1 MRDTIAG
8 RFELL
13 TPIAEGGSGAVWRA
27 QDLRLGRVCAA
38 KVLRQRDS
46 ADLLRF
52 VREQSVN
59 LEHPHVVAPYGWAAE
74 DEHVAIAMELVS
86 GGTLEAALQDNGP
99 VSDAL
104 AEELVYQLLEAL
116 QFVHTRGWVHRDVK
130 PANVLLEPTGS
141 APPVARLAD
150 FGIAVRTDDAR
161 LTHTGTVVG
170 TPGYLPHEAYA
181 PGNPSPTMDLYAAGV
196 TAVRMVLPEVD
207 LSGDPLGPD
216 DVARLGLFE
225 NSPVLRRG
233 VAGLLSREPDERT
246 RAAQELVTALLET
259 APERE
264 TMQSETADGEPFE
277 VFDVLEPTTERE
289 LSPVADAARLPPGA
303 GAPDAPLAWHA
314 VHRKALP
321 AQVPPGQGQSAQ
333 GLPAQGRSA
342 QGEPLVAQWS
352 GDPLRPF
359 APVER
364 TEQLPPADDSLGEP
378 TDATVAI
385 PTDGQGTVDNQG
397 FGDGQGLS
405 DVQGFTDRQAPAGS
419 GETTA
424 DPPVAEPVVARV
436 QAGPYETGPYDVAL
450 AQDPGVAAT
459 DPTVTDLAARDLA
472 ATDPA
477 TTDPADTG
485 RGEAAPRRRRAPRWP
500 WWLLVLALAALA
512 LVAGYVWLGPLLAQ
526 WGRGSTPTDT
536 GTSPA
541 PATSPAQPSSETP
554 TVPTMDPTTDATP
567 VCTELD
573 DGTVSCVVTP

>member
-27 QDLRLGRVCAA
+27 QDLRLGKVCAA

-52 VREQSVN
+52 VREQSVH

-104 AEELVYQLLEAL
+104 AEEFVYQLLEAL
-116 QFVHTRGWVHRDVK
+116 QFVHARGWVHRDVK

-141 APPVARLAD
+141 APPVSRLAD
-150 FGIAVRTDDAR
+150 FGIAVRTSDAR

-181 PGNPSPTMDLYAAGV
+181 PGNPSPALDLYAAGV
-196 TAVRMVLPEVD
+196 TAVRLVLPEVD

-225 NSPVLRRG
+225 HSPVLRSG
-233 VAGLLSREPDERT
+233 VAGLLSRDPEERV
-246 RAAQELVTALLET
+246 RASEELVTALLET

-264 TMQSETADGEPFE
+264 GRESETADGEPFE

-289 LSPVADAARLPPGA
+289 LSPVADAARLPSAA
-303 GAPDAPLAWHA
+303 GAPEGPIAWHA
-314 VHRKALP
+314 VHRKALL
-321 AQVPPGQGQSAQ
+321 SAEHPV
-333 GLPAQGRSA
+333 LAER
-342 QGEPLVAQWS
+342 S

-359 APVER
+359 G
-364 TEQLPPADDSLGEP
+364 PADPTEEIGAVPGEL
-378 TDATVAI
+378 T
-385 PTDGQGTVDNQG
+385 
-397 FGDGQGLS
+397 
-405 DVQGFTDRQAPAGS
+405 
-419 GETTA
+419 
-424 DPPVAEPVVARV
+424 VAEPVAATALADDRTDPPAVTPLGGASDDAASGLDGTLIDTSAPGAAGLGGAGLTDAHLVGSARGGSGGGFDAAAPGAGPGATREIDTGVPGQPAPPGTGTDAAEARV
-436 QAGPYETGPYDVAL
+436 
-450 AQDPGVAAT
+450 
-459 DPTVTDLAARDLA
+459 
-472 ATDPA
+472 
-477 TTDPADTG
+477 
-485 RGEAAPRRRRAPRWP
+485 RRRRPARWS
-500 WWLLVLALAALA
+500 WWLLALMLAVLAV
-512 LVAGYVWLGPLLAQ
+512 VAGYVWLGPVLSR
-526 WGRGSTPTDT
+526 WGGGADPAGSTP
-536 GTSPA
+536 SPTA
-541 PATSPAQPSSETP
+541 PAGSTTPATEEPGTQSTEPQ
-554 TVPTMDPTTDATP
+554 PTTDATS

>member
-13 TPIAEGGSGAVWRA
+13 TPVAEGGSGAVWRA
-27 QDLRLGRVCAA
+27 QDLRLGRICAA

-233 VAGLLSREPDERT
+233 VAGLLSREPEERT

-264 TMQSETADGEPFE
+264 NKQSETADGEPFE

-303 GAPDAPLAWHA
+303 GTPDAPLAWHA

-321 AQVPPGQGQSAQ
+321 AQGEPAQGQHLRRQPVDGQRAQ
-333 GLPAQGRSA
+333 GLAAAGQPVA
-342 QGEPLVAQWS
+342 AQWS

-359 APVER
+359 APVVP
-364 TEQLPPADDSLGEP
+364 TEQLAPAEDSLGEV

-385 PTDGQGTVDNQG
+385 PTDAHGTADSQG
-397 FGDGQGLS
+397 FADDHGFSDGQEFRDG
-405 DVQGFTDRQAPAGS
+405 QAPGGS
-419 GETTA
+419 GQA
-424 DPPVAEPVVARV
+424 AVDPLVVEPVVATV
-436 QAGPYETGPYDVAL
+436 QAGLYETEPYDVGAS
-450 AQDPGVAAT
+450 QGSVA
-459 DPTVTDLAARDLA
+459 A

-477 TTDPADTG
+477 TTDSADTG
-485 RGEAAPRRRRAPRWP
+485 LGQAAPPRRRGPRWP
-500 WWLLVLALAALA
+500 WWLLMLALVVLALA
-512 LVAGYVWLGPLLAQ
+512 VGYVWLGPLLAQ
-526 WGRGSTPTDT
+526 WGGGTDPSSPS
-536 GTSPA
+536 TSPA
-541 PATSPAQPSSETP
+541 PTTSPAQPGNEAP
-554 TVPTMDPTTDATP
+554 TVPTAEPTTDATP
-567 VCTELD
+567 VCTELE

>member
-13 TPIAEGGSGAVWRA
+13 TPVAEGGSGAVWRA
-27 QDLRLGRVCAA
+27 QDLRLGRICAA

-130 PANVLLEPTGS
+130 PANVLLEPTGT

-233 VAGLLSREPDERT
+233 VAGLLSREPEERT

-264 TMQSETADGEPFE
+264 NKQSETADGEPFE

-303 GAPDAPLAWHA
+303 GTPDAPLAWHA

-321 AQVPPGQGQSAQ
+321 AQGEPAQGQHLRRQPVDGQRAQ
-333 GLPAQGRSA
+333 GLVAAGQPVA
-342 QGEPLVAQWS
+342 AQWS

-359 APVER
+359 APVEP
-364 TEQLPPADDSLGEP
+364 TEQLAPAEDPPGET

-385 PTDGQGTVDNQG
+385 PADEG
-397 FGDGQGLS
+397 
-405 DVQGFTDRQAPAGS
+405 PAG
-419 GETTA
+419 
-424 DPPVAEPVVARV
+424 PVEPVVGPAGVEPVVATV
-436 QAGPYETGPYDVAL
+436 QAGPYEAGPYDVVP
-450 AQDPGVAAT
+450 AQDPQATAT
-459 DPTVTDLAARDLA
+459 DATVTDLAASDPA

-477 TTDPADTG
+477 TTDPADTDRPEERRGGEEG
-485 RGEAAPRRRRAPRWP
+485 RR
-500 WWLLVLALAALA
+500 
-512 LVAGYVWLGPLLAQ
+512 
-526 WGRGSTPTDT
+526 
-536 GTSPA
+536 
-541 PATSPAQPSSETP
+541 
-554 TVPTMDPTTDATP
+554 
-567 VCTELD
+567 
-573 DGTVSCVVTP
+573 

>member
-13 TPIAEGGSGAVWRA
+13 TPVAEGGSGAVWRA
-27 QDLRLGRVCAA
+27 QDLRLGRICAA

-130 PANVLLEPTGS
+130 PANVLLEPTGT

-233 VAGLLSREPDERT
+233 VAGLLSREPEERT

-264 TMQSETADGEPFE
+264 NKQSETADGEPFE

-303 GAPDAPLAWHA
+303 GTPDAPLAWHA

-321 AQVPPGQGQSAQ
+321 AQGEPAQGQHLRRQPVDGQRAQ
-333 GLPAQGRSA
+333 GLAAAGQPVA
-342 QGEPLVAQWS
+342 AQWS

-359 APVER
+359 APVEP
-364 TEQLPPADDSLGEP
+364 TEQLAPAEDPPGET

-385 PTDGQGTVDNQG
+385 PADEG
-397 FGDGQGLS
+397 
-405 DVQGFTDRQAPAGS
+405 PAG
-419 GETTA
+419 
-424 DPPVAEPVVARV
+424 PVEPVVGPAGVEPVVATV
-436 QAGPYETGPYDVAL
+436 QAGPYEAGPYDVVP
-450 AQDPGVAAT
+450 AQDPQATAT
-459 DPTVTDLAARDLA
+459 DATVTDLAASDPA

-477 TTDPADTG
+477 TTDPADTD
-485 RGEAAPRRRRAPRWP
+485 RGNAASRRRRGPRWP

-526 WGRGSTPTDT
+526 WGGGAASTDP

-541 PATSPAQPSSETP
+541 PATSPAQPNSETP
-554 TVPTMDPTTDATP
+554 TGPTADPTTDATP
-567 VCTELD
+567 VCTELE